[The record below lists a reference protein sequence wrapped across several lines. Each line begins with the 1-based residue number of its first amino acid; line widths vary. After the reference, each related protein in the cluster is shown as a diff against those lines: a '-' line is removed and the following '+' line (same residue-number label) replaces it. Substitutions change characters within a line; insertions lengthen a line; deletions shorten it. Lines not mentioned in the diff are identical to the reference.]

1 MYYIIILHYHVI
13 FLGLFVYFYYG
24 IKHSTLEPRVDEDER
39 IELKTKSQ
47 TMTKPQNNRPQAPA
61 PAKTSANT
69 NTTSTS
75 ATAAAST
82 TSTTASAR
90 VAYATT
96 AAVVDEKTEPKRPT
110 NLEPLPASN
119 DSNLFVSPSAF
130 PKWED

>member
-1 MYYIIILHYHVI
+1 MTTLQCLIVC
-13 FLGLFVYFYYG
+13 LGLFVYFYYG

-39 IELKTKSQ
+39 IELKMKSQ

-61 PAKTSANT
+61 PAKTFANANT
-69 NTTSTS
+69 ATANTTTTN
-75 ATAAAST
+75 ATT
-82 TSTTASAR
+82 SAR
-90 VAYATT
+90 VASSTT